1 MFNFD
6 ITNENTIKKSNLATN
21 LSLFFK
27 IIIIGGLGSG
37 KNKCFIKFNKPSS
50 QH

>member
-6 ITNENTIKKSNLATN
+6 ITKENTIKKSNLATN

-27 IIIIGGLGSG
+27 IIITGGLGSG
-37 KNKCFIKFNKPSS
+37 KINALSNLINH